1 MASEV
6 ETLTTIRSNLL
17 AAIADATANPKPN
30 YNINGQQVSHAD
42 YLRDLFARVADVN
55 NLISTIGGPFEVVQ
69 QGLV

>member
-1 MASEV
+1 MASDV

-17 AAIADATANPKPN
+17 TAIADATANPKPN
-30 YNINGQQVSHAD
+30 YNINGQQVNHAD
-42 YLRDLFARVADVN
+42 YLRDLLARVNDVN

>member
-1 MASEV
+1 MASDM

-17 AAIADATANPKPN
+17 TAISEATANPKPN
-30 YNINGQQVSHAD
+30 YNINGQQVNHAD
-42 YLRDLFARVADVN
+42 YLRDLLARVNDVN

>member
-1 MASEV
+1 MASDM

-17 AAIADATANPKPN
+17 TAIATATANPKPN

-42 YLRDLFARVADVN
+42 YLRDLLARVNDVN